1 MEHTTPNGTKVADSD
16 VFDIRLFIYTETKGE
31 CSLPINSIL
40 KLIDIF
46 DEFETKKQS
55 KEMFFTDIYFD
66 SKDPLDSFPKVS
78 K

>member
-40 KLIDIF
+40 TLIDIF
-46 DEFETKKQS
+46 NELETNKQS
-55 KEMFFTDIYFD
+55 KDASLTNVFFD
-66 SKDPLDSFPKVS
+66 SRNPLTSFPRIAK
-78 K
+78 